1 MMRVEN
7 IISNNGNM
15 IPNQFIIDQ
24 GDKVTFQSYRS
35 QIIDIDYAN
44 NELVVYPD
52 YAYSRTTGKY
62 RNKFLDDQGFYE
74 VADLQSLNKAIKDGK
89 VSIRGTEWK
98 VRESCQKGQI
108 RSEKGLLRNQ
118 QSSFIMR

>member
-1 MMRVEN
+1 MRVEN

-74 VADLQSLNKAIKDGK
+74 VADLQSLNKAIENGK
-89 VSIRGTEWK
+89 VSIRGREWK
-98 VRESCQKGQI
+98 VRESC
-108 RSEKGLLRNQ
+108 
-118 QSSFIMR
+118 

>member
-15 IPNQFIIDQ
+15 IPNQFVIDQ

-35 QIIDIDYAN
+35 QIIDIDYTN
-44 NELVVYPD
+44 KELVVYPD

-98 VRESCQKGQI
+98 VRESC
-108 RSEKGLLRNQ
+108 
-118 QSSFIMR
+118 

>member
-1 MMRVEN
+1 MRVEN
-7 IISNNGNM
+7 IIGNSGRK
-15 IPNQFIIDQ
+15 IPNQFVIDQ

-44 NELVVYPD
+44 KELVVYPD

-62 RNKFLDDQGFYE
+62 RNKFLADQGFYK

-89 VSIRGTEWK
+89 VSIRGTEWR
-98 VRESCQKGQI
+98 VRESC
-108 RSEKGLLRNQ
+108 
-118 QSSFIMR
+118 